1 VARFRSSHGNRVPS
15 IFETLPLRSLAICFR
30 SRCNRI
36 GFLVLR
42 CQFERAR
49 QGCYPHSPRC
59 GSTEYPGAFGNGRPR
74 RIDIIHQ
81 KNFAASDFLGS
92 QPGEGTAYIFA
103 LKRPVA
109 TTAGRASVSFIV
121 IGQRIGRQDGFSAN
135 RTDLAVGGL
144 DGLKTSWTQGRLG
157 VRHGQRADSAFG
169 GKREGEEILGS
180 TADPNCS
187 KTTPGL
193 PPDYRRPSDCCL
205 GPTVADSV
213 LTTAEDCLLMAA
225 RGHKSRSRAVL
236 PDTSSIAVTR
246 TSKQRSVR
254 AWPAVSP
261 GLYGAGPTRARERA

>member
-1 VARFRSSHGNRVPS
+1 M
-15 IFETLPLRSLAICFR
+15 PLGSLAICFR

-36 GFLVLR
+36 GFPVLR

-49 QGCYPHSPRC
+49 QGCDPHCPRS
-59 GSTEYPGAFGNGRPR
+59 GPTECPGAFGNGRRR
-74 RIDIIHQ
+74 RIDIIHE
-81 KNFAASDFLGS
+81 KNFAASGFQGS
-92 QPGEGTAYIFA
+92 QPREGTAYILAF
-103 LKRPVA
+103 KRPGG

-121 IGQRIGRQDGFSAN
+121 IGQRMGRQDGFSAN
-135 RTDLAVGGL
+135 RTDLALGGL
-144 DGLKTSWTQGRLG
+144 DGLKTVRTQGRLG
-157 VRHGQRADSAFG
+157 GPQGQSTDSEFG
-169 GKREGEEILGS
+169 GKREGEEILGC

-193 PPDYRRPSDCCL
+193 PLDYRRPNDCCG

-225 RGHKSRSRAVL
+225 RGHKSRSRAVF
-236 PDTSSIAVTR
+236 PDTSSIAVIR

-261 GLYGAGPTRARERA
+261 GLYGAGPIRAREPA